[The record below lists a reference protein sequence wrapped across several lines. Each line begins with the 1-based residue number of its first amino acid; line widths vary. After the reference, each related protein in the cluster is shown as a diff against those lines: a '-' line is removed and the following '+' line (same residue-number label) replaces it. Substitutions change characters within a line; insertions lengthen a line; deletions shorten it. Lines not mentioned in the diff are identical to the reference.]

1 MNCRDWSRKARPGRV
16 SQRRNTWEGFVPP
29 GLQRRGGLV
38 DKQDVD
44 PREHFDAIGIAAST
58 GSPQWVEHI
67 VTALPPDLPCPVFV
81 ALHLPPSFTASFARS
96 VGHKA
101 AIHVIEAEDGM
112 PVLPGTVYIGRGHQH
127 LRVIPG
133 RGVMRTHVQV
143 NANPKQLLF
152 RPSGDE
158 LLRSMADL
166 YKKRTLGIVLS
177 GIGRDGLE
185 GARAVK
191 AEGGTIWTQTRQSC
205 VIYGMPRACDEA
217 GLSDLS
223 LSPQSIAARLAG
235 PATALPRTALG
246 K

>member
-1 MNCRDWSRKARPGRV
+1 AVPHFPSVDPRWASV
-16 SQRRNTWEGFVPP
+16 QRESE
-29 GLQRRGGLV
+29 LV

-44 PREHFDAIGIAAST
+44 PRAHFDAIGIAAST

-67 VTALPPDLPCPVFV
+67 VTSLPPDLPCPVFV
-81 ALHLPPSFTASFARS
+81 ALHLPPSFTASSARS

-158 LLRSMADL
+158 LLRSVATV
-166 YKKRTLGIVLS
+166 YRRRSLGIVLS

-185 GARAVK
+185 GARAIK
-191 AEGGTIWTQTRQSC
+191 AAGGTLWTQTKESC
-205 VIYGMPRACDEA
+205 VVYGMPRACDEA
-217 GLSDLS
+217 GLSDRS
-223 LSPQSIAARLAG
+223 LSPPAIAKRLAG
-235 PATALPRTALG
+235 HTLGHAPTA
-246 K
+246 